1 MPLPRTLLLLP
12 LLLAACTAAP
22 SHRPTSTRAPFPTEK
37 PATFLATLLAD
48 AYHGKTDSV
57 LDRTHFDNNN
67 QRAVFKRLL
76 TIAAAMQTIHD
87 ALDKTFPP
95 NPALNPDP
103 LDAALEPLATA
114 VVRLEPPATARV
126 VPAPPAQPYT
136 LIAQNRHWKLDYP
149 RTQPG
154 ASQPVSDADLKT
166 LDEAA
171 KKYRQL
177 AADIRAHKYASL
189 QDALAVMNPA
199 AHHPTTQPA
208 ASQPTPL
215 PGLETPTPVP
225 DSTSP

>member
-1 MPLPRTLLLLP
+1 MPIPRTLLLLP
-12 LLLAACTAAP
+12 LLLTACTSPNHHPAAA
-22 SHRPTSTRAPFPTEK
+22 RTPFPTEK
-37 PATFLATLLAD
+37 PTTFLTNLLTD

-76 TIAAAMQTIHD
+76 TIAAAMQSVHD

-114 VVRLEPPATARV
+114 ITRLEPPATARV

-136 LIAQNRHWKLDYP
+136 LIAQNHHWKLDYP

-154 ASQPVSDADLKT
+154 ASQPISNADLKT

-171 KKYRQL
+171 RKYRQL
-177 AADIRAHKYASL
+177 AADIRAHKYPTL
-189 QDALAVMNPA
+189 QAALDALNPA
-199 AHHPTTQPA
+199 AHPPTTEPA
-208 ASQPTPL
+208 TSQPL
-215 PGLETPTPVP
+215 P
-225 DSTSP
+225 